1 MKGCR
6 GATTIPAM
14 PTMRF
19 FASLREAAGCDR
31 VTLDARTAGDALRAA
46 SERFGPAFAQIA
58 ARCAVVVG
66 DDHVARSG
74 LDARRV
80 TDHDEIALLPP
91 VSGGQ
96 MVDVGDKGE
105 TQREATA
112 GCRLR
117 TTAQMAAR
125 ILRGDLPKG
134 DPVAAARIAGIL
146 AVKRTPDLIP
156 LCHPV
161 RTTSATVTV
170 AATDDPGM
178 LAISVTVRGI
188 DRTGFEMEALLG
200 ASTAALT
207 IYDMSKG
214 LDPAIAIDDL
224 RIHAKSGGKSGS
236 VTFP

>member
-1 MKGCR
+1 
-6 GATTIPAM
+6 
-14 PTMRF
+14 MRF

-31 VTLDARTAGDALRAA
+31 VTIDASTAGDAVRAA
-46 SERFGPAFAQIA
+46 AERFGPAFAQIA

-66 DDHVARSG
+66 DDHVARSA
-74 LDARRV
+74 LDARAV
-80 TDHDEIALLPP
+80 GSTDEIALLPP

-117 TTAQMAAR
+117 TTEEMAAR

-170 AATDDPGM
+170 EATDDPGT
-178 LAISVTVRGI
+178 LAITAMVRGI
-188 DRTGFEMEALLG
+188 DRTGFEMEALM
-200 ASTAALT
+200 ATAIAALT

-214 LDPAIAIDDL
+214 LDPAIAIEDL
-224 RIHAKSGGKSGS
+224 RMLAKSGGKSGT
-236 VTFP
+236 VTFA